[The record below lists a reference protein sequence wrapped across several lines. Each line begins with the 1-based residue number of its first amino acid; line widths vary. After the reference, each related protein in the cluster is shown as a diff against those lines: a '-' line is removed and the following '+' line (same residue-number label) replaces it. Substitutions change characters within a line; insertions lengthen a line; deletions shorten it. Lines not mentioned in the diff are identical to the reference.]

1 MSVQVAK
8 KIRRPALNVFDD
20 GVHSGRLMG
29 LKKIQ
34 NTATNADQS
43 RANKLGLSRLKRL
56 SGGSQSTV
64 PAHLDR
70 GIFFI
75 FASRQPHMGRS
86 VQYILLDR
94 PDDAD
99 RRRDHDADPPLRRPA
114 SAQGLSTIR
123 TRDLSRARVS
133 LKIEANRV
141 RGFAGPT
148 RDRKPSP

>member
-1 MSVQVAK
+1 MRDHTHSNIKATAWFDGCSVVRFSRDLTTK
-8 KIRRPALNVFDD
+8 PAT
-20 GVHSGRLMG
+20 
-29 LKKIQ
+29 K
-34 NTATNADQS
+34 ADKS
-43 RANKLGLSRLKRL
+43 RANSSIFSIIFGLALRCHP
-56 SGGSQSTV
+56 TV

-114 SAQGLSTIR
+114 ISQCRSTILALA
-123 TRDLSRARVS
+123 LSAAS
-133 LKIEANRV
+133 
-141 RGFAGPT
+141 F
-148 RDRKPSP
+148 S